1 MPLNAN
7 AIYPASDPMFISFPS
22 RRSVVHGTE
31 GMVAC
36 TQPLAARCG
45 LRILQAGGNAAV
57 RKLTSAKLLTVLM
70 SRQDAAV
77 AVGMFL

>member
-7 AIYPASDPMFISFPS
+7 AIYPALDPEFISFPS

-45 LRILQAGGNAAV
+45 LRVLQAGGNAAV
-57 RKLTSAKLLTVLM
+57 CNRLQSSQL
-70 SRQDAAV
+70 
-77 AVGMFL
+77 F